1 MRRGYLPVQM
11 SSQKVLQ
18 FQNTNKTINVFTRLL
33 TPVRLHRIFP
43 NSSQLC
49 FKHWHSDACIFGNCD
64 KIKTYWKEIHKIIHE
79 IIGNTFVL
87 SPKLYLQQIC
97 FLTVIKNVYWFFYRL
112 GHNIYTILWSSI
124 FNQYMVES
132 GDQSFTTG
140 QINLWFIKD
149 LMCSGPLSGTFLR
162 MLTFAVT
169 VFLILFFLMVWLLF
183 LSLFLSILMHWNV

>member
-1 MRRGYLPVQM
+1 M

-18 FQNTNKTINVFTRLL
+18 FQNTNKTINEFTRLL
-33 TPVRLHRIFP
+33 TPVHLHRIFP

-49 FKHWHSDACIFGNCD
+49 FKHWHSDTCIFGNCD
-64 KIKTYWKEIHKIIHE
+64 KIKTYWKEIHKIIHK

-87 SPKLYLQQIC
+87 SPKLYLQRIC

-112 GHNIYTILWSSI
+112 GHNIYTIIMVKRSSI

-162 MLTFAVT
+162 MLTFAQWLCLSSFGFSFIS
-169 VFLILFFLMVWLLF
+169 VFVLKHTYALECLKIE
-183 LSLFLSILMHWNV
+183 S